1 MPRNLTLSLRRTGQT
16 TGGNAG
22 RQACPLNLD
31 RTFYSVICHLR
42 GDAYARETDLVD
54 MDFDQIVKDIID
66 GQIEEILAV
75 FAFNPAE
82 GWANDVTEDV
92 LAAAFPEADDDTPPD
107 GSQGGG
113 EPCAYNSERIGVF
126 EAGCGRWAA

>member
-1 MPRNLTLSLRRTGQT
+1 MSHNLIPSLRRTAQT
-16 TGGNAG
+16 AGGNAR

-31 RTFYSVICHLR
+31 RTFYSVICHLT
-42 GDAYARETDLVD
+42 GEAYARETDLID
-54 MDFDQIVKDIID
+54 MDFDQIVKDITD

-75 FAFNPAE
+75 LAFNPAE

-92 LAAAFPEADDDTPPD
+92 LAAAFPEEDDDTGPD

-113 EPCAYNSERIGVF
+113 DPCANTSERIGAF

>member
-1 MPRNLTLSLRRTGQT
+1 MPRNLSPSLRRTGRT
-16 TGGNAG
+16 TGGSAG
-22 RQACPLNLD
+22 RKACPLNPD
-31 RTFYSVICHLR
+31 RTFYSVICHLA
-42 GDAYARETDLVD
+42 GEAYARETDLTD
-54 MDFDQIVKDIID
+54 MDFDRIVKDITD
-66 GQIEEILAV
+66 GQIEDILAV

-92 LAAAFPEADDDTPPD
+92 LAAAFPEKDDDTGPD

-113 EPCAYNSERIGVF
+113 NPCTYTSERIGAF

>member
-22 RQACPLNLD
+22 RQACPLNPD

-42 GDAYARETDLVD
+42 GDAYARETDLID
-54 MDFDQIVKDIID
+54 MDFDRIVKDITD
-66 GQIEEILAV
+66 GQIEDILAV

-92 LAAAFPEADDDTPPD
+92 LAAAFPEDDDTGPG
-107 GSQGGG
+107 GSQSSGD
-113 EPCAYNSERIGVF
+113 PCAYTGERLGAF